1 LLLVE
6 NEPKDIQIAAD
17 AAGLFRQLIGNDT
30 PFHLNGHRRHSAEF
44 AIDGRTL
51 QLSVSKVSADGA
63 GAEKILILTDFT
75 DRKLAEYA
83 VRTAEKI
90 SKCRQSTAPTRG

>member
-30 PFHLNGHRRHSAEF
+30 PFHLNGTG
-44 AIDGRTL
+44 AIALNLPSTEE
-51 QLSVSKVSADGA
+51 LSS
-63 GAEKILILTDFT
+63 F
-75 DRKLAEYA
+75 R
-83 VRTAEKI
+83 
-90 SKCRQSTAPTRG
+90 